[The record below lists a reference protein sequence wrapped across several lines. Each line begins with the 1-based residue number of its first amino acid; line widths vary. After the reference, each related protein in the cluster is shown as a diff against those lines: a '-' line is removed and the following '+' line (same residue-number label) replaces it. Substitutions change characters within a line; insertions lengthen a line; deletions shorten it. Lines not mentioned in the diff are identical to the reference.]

1 MLTLASILFGLIFGS
16 FLGSTVYR
24 LANDKSLLTP
34 RSYCPHCNRTILW
47 YYNIPFFSYIWL
59 KAKTKCCHSSISTFY
74 PFIEV
79 STAIIFFINIFLFKN
94 IDLILISFLSAIL
107 IIIFFTDY
115 YYFLI
120 HNILVA
126 IFLLFTIVAIFY
138 FQLNPFNISFLNSV
152 LCSLISMLIIW
163 LIGRLHLL
171 LRKTEGLGFGDV
183 KLIGVIS
190 LWTGFA
196 YLPILIII
204 SSTLAIFH
212 ILITNKLFIQKEKFA
227 AVKSPFGSYL
237 SLTLLMLIYFNQ
249 W

>member
-1 MLTLASILFGLIFGS
+1 MLTIASILFGLIFGS
-16 FLGSTVYR
+16 FIGSTVYR

-34 RSYCPHCNRTILW
+34 RSYCPHCHRTILW

-59 KAKTKCCHSSISTFY
+59 KAKTKCCNSSISTFY

-79 STAIIFFINIFLFKN
+79 STAIIFSINIFLFQN
-94 IDLILISFLSAIL
+94 TDLILIFFLSIIL

-120 HNILVA
+120 HDVLVA

-138 FQLNPFNISFLNSV
+138 FQLNPFNVSFISTV
-152 LCSLISMLIIW
+152 LCSLISMFIIW
-163 LIGRLHLL
+163 SIGRIHLY
-171 LRKTEGLGFGDV
+171 LRKTEGLGLGDV

-212 ILITNKLFIQKEKFA
+212 TLITNKFFIKKDKFIA
-227 AVKSPFGSYL
+227 IKSPFGSYL
-237 SLTLLMLIYFNQ
+237 SLTLLMLIYLSQ

>member
-1 MLTLASILFGLIFGS
+1 VLIIASILFGLIFGS
-16 FLGSTVYR
+16 FIGSTVYR
-24 LANDKSLLTP
+24 LAYNKSLLTP
-34 RSYCPHCNRTILW
+34 RSYCPHCHRIILW

-59 KAKTKCCHSSISTFY
+59 KAKTKCCNSSISIFY

-79 STAIIFFINIFLFKN
+79 STVIIFSINIFLFQN
-94 IDLILISFLSAIL
+94 IDLILMSFLSVIL

-120 HNILVA
+120 HDVLVA
-126 IFLLFTIVAIFY
+126 IFLLFTIIALFY
-138 FQLNPFNISFLNSV
+138 FQLNPFNVSFLSAV
-152 LCSLISMLIIW
+152 LCSLISMFIVW
-163 LIGRLHLL
+163 SIGRIHLF
-171 LRKTEGLGFGDV
+171 LRKTEGLGVGDV

-204 SSTLAIFH
+204 SSILAICH
-212 ILITNKLFIQKEKFA
+212 ILMTSKLFIQKEKFV

-237 SLTLLMLIYFNQ
+237 SLTLLTLIYLSQ

>member
-79 STAIIFFINIFLFKN
+79 STAIIFFINTFLFQN
-94 IDLILISFLSAIL
+94 IDLILISFLSVIL

-120 HNILVA
+120 HDVLVA
-126 IFLLFTIVAIFY
+126 IFLLFTIIALSY
-138 FQLNPFNISFLNSV
+138 FQLNPFNVSFLSAV

-163 LIGRLHLL
+163 SIGRIYLF
-171 LRKTEGLGFGDV
+171 LRKTEGLGLGDV

-190 LWTGFA
+190 LWTGFV

-204 SSTLAIFH
+204 SSILAICH
-212 ILITNKLFIQKEKFA
+212 ILMTSKLFIQKERFI

-237 SLTLLMLIYFNQ
+237 SLTLLILIYLSQ

>member
-1 MLTLASILFGLIFGS
+1 VLILASILFGLIFGS
-16 FLGSTVYR
+16 FIGSTVYR

-34 RSYCPHCNRTILW
+34 RSYCPHCYRTILW

-59 KAKTKCCHSSISTFY
+59 KAKTKCCHSSISIFY

-79 STAIIFFINIFLFKN
+79 STVIIFSINIFLFQN
-94 IDLILISFLSAIL
+94 TDLILIFFLSIIL

-120 HNILVA
+120 HDVLVA

-138 FQLNPFNISFLNSV
+138 FQFNPFNVSFISSV
-152 LCSLISMLIIW
+152 LCSLISMFIIW
-163 LIGRLHLL
+163 SIGRIHLF
-171 LRKTEGLGFGDV
+171 LRKTEGLGLGDV

-196 YLPILIII
+196 YLPILIISSSIFAI
-204 SSTLAIFH
+204 SH
-212 ILITNKLFIQKEKFA
+212 ILMISKLFNQKEKFI

-237 SLTLLMLIYFNQ
+237 SLTLLLLIYLSQ

>member
-1 MLTLASILFGLIFGS
+1 VLIIASILFGLIFGS
-16 FLGSTVYR
+16 FIGSTVYR
-24 LANDKSLLTP
+24 LAYNKSLLTP
-34 RSYCPHCNRTILW
+34 RSYCPHCYRTILW

-59 KAKTKCCHSSISTFY
+59 KAKTKCCNSSISIFY

-79 STAIIFFINIFLFKN
+79 STVIIFSINIFLFQN
-94 IDLILISFLSAIL
+94 IDLILMSFLSVIL

-120 HNILVA
+120 HDVLVA
-126 IFLLFTIVAIFY
+126 IFLLFTIIALFY
-138 FQLNPFNISFLNSV
+138 FQLNPFNVSFLSAV
-152 LCSLISMLIIW
+152 LCSLISMFIIW
-163 LIGRLHLL
+163 SIGRMHLF
-171 LRKTEGLGFGDV
+171 LRKTEGLGVGDV

-204 SSTLAIFH
+204 SSILAIFH
-212 ILITNKLFIQKEKFA
+212 ILMTSKLFIQKEKFV

-237 SLTLLMLIYFNQ
+237 SLTLLTLIYLSQ